1 MAYGTD
7 SDFNAWLS
15 QFGYALPVG
24 APSPTVLRTRGSAYL
39 DATYEPLWSGIRTDP
54 LNQSDAWPRTGATL
68 FCTTSIPDNV
78 TPIAIVTASYR
89 AAYLEALTPGI
100 LSGSPSSG
108 PRVKW
113 QKVDVIEREFF
124 DDGAA
129 TIGNAGGF
137 IDPSIDGAM
146 KQFICDFG
154 SSGFFFQSIGS

>member
-1 MAYGTD
+1 M
-7 SDFNAWLS
+7 
-15 QFGYALPVG
+15 
-24 APSPTVLRTRGSAYL
+24 
-39 DATYEPLWSGIRTDP
+39 
-54 LNQSDAWPRTGATL
+54 
-68 FCTTSIPDNV
+68 
-78 TPIAIVTASYR
+78 
-89 AAYLEALTPGI
+89 
-100 LSGSPSSG
+100 
-108 PRVKW
+108 KW